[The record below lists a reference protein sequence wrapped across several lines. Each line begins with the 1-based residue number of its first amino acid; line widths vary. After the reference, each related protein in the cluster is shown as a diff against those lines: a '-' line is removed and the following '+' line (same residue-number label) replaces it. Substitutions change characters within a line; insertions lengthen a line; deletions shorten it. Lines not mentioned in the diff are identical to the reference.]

1 VLTHPG
7 WEDWR
12 IVAPTGEASASL
24 AEKKARARRRR
35 RRRLRRRIFRTVR
48 WSLLAV
54 GIFFVAVCGWVA
66 WDARGVQD
74 DLQTAASAMGTLQE
88 EVLAGDTAAV
98 QAAVSTVQQS
108 SGDAARVSGRP
119 HWAIATV
126 LPWIGPNVAAVSQVA
141 TAVDDIAQ
149 GALPDLQVAVDTL
162 NPAALAPVGGV
173 IDLAPLTESAPA
185 VIAVDAVM
193 QDALARLV
201 DIDRGQL
208 LPVVA
213 EAVDQATGELESA
226 SAQTRTA
233 ARVVR
238 LLPPMLGADGP
249 RDYLLLVQNN
259 AEQRATGGIPGLV
272 LQIHVEDGRLEI
284 VDERSA
290 LEVGS
295 FPEPVLELS
304 ETETTLFGA
313 QLGRYMQDVT
323 FTPDFPRTGELAS
336 AMWLQRFGV
345 AVDGVLSVDPVAL
358 QAMLG
363 VTGPLMVD
371 GVSLTE
377 TDAAATLLNGIYLDR
392 PDPQAQDAFFA
403 AAASEIFESVT
414 SGAGDASAAIEVLAD
429 QAGDRRLLL
438 WSAHPEE
445 QAHLTGT
452 VLAGDLIGQSGDR
465 PVVGVFINDGSAA
478 KIGYYLD
485 TRVSLESLECRPDGS
500 QTMSVHLTLSSTV
513 SEDEIGSLPSYVTGD
528 GDGYVEPG
536 HQQLNV
542 LVYAPEGGA
551 ITSFDAGDGEGVLSQ
566 VHDGLPVI
574 ARTVTIAPGESFEAE
589 IELRSGPGG
598 SGDTDLRVTPGPRP
612 AALET
617 TASSCMGGA

>member
-1 VLTHPG
+1 MLTHPG